1 VLRRLT
7 HKQKTFCKYYVANG
21 FNATQAAL
29 KAGYKKTTAYSIGSE
44 NLKKP
49 EIKKEIDKLQRKVE
63 EKMEMTFEWKL
74 EKLKKAIEA
83 GLIDAE
89 HGVEIK
95 NASLFLGAMSESN
108 KMQGHYAAEK
118 KTSETDIKEAVDL
131 LTELIEANKRDF

>member
-1 VLRRLT
+1 MSKLT
-7 HKQKTFCKYYVANG
+7 RKQDIFCKYYVANG

-29 KAGYKKTTAYSIGSE
+29 KAGYKKNTAYASGSE
-44 NLKKP
+44 NLRKP
-49 EIKKEIDKLQRKVE
+49 QIKEKIDELQRKVE

-83 GLIDAE
+83 GLVE
-89 HGVEIK
+89 HDEGMEIK

-118 KTSETDIKEAVDL
+118 KADDNKMNEAL
-131 LTELIEANKRDF
+131 EQLNELIEKYKKDY